1 MNIEVKD
8 VLSDEK
14 PKVSKPKRGRPKKTD
29 IQAKMPGNRG
39 KVGRPVGDAG
49 RIAELKARLLA
60 AGTGERVI
68 DKILQIAMQDDH
80 PGQMA
85 ALKMCSDRLIP
96 VSLFEKDKEGNRP
109 SIVINVTGMADIQS
123 EPADVIDMEEQ

>member
-14 PKVSKPKRGRPKKTD
+14 PLVSKPKRGRPKKTD

>member
-1 MNIEVKD
+1 MENQV
-8 VLSDEK
+8 VT
-14 PKVSKPKRGRPKKTD
+14 KPKRGRPKKTD

-68 DKILQIAMQDDH
+68 DKIIQIAMNDDH

-85 ALKMCSDRLIP
+85 ALKMSLDRFLPASI
-96 VSLFEKDKEGNRP
+96 FEKDKEGNRP
-109 SIVINVTGMADIQS
+109 TITINVQGLADVS
-123 EPADVIDMEEQ
+123 TTPADVIDMEEE